1 MCVRQGAFHFM
12 QSRYIPADEE
22 SMNALVRVTIHV
34 LWQDTE
40 SAFLQN
46 AVQAAL
52 KAYRERPL
60 VVMEKQIKL
69 QVG

>member
-1 MCVRQGAFHFM
+1 
-12 QSRYIPADEE
+12 
-22 SMNALVRVTIHV
+22 MNTLVTVTIDV

-60 VVMEKQIKL
+60 VAMEKQIKL

>member
-1 MCVRQGAFHFM
+1 
-12 QSRYIPADEE
+12 
-22 SMNALVRVTIHV
+22 MNTLVTVTIDV

-52 KAYRERPL
+52 KAYRERQPAL
-60 VVMEKQIKL
+60 AVMEKQIKF
-69 QVG
+69 QVGD

>member
-1 MCVRQGAFHFM
+1 MSRKAHFT
-12 QSRYIPADEE
+12 SYNPRYIPADED
-22 SMNALVRVTIHV
+22 SMNTLVTVTIDV

-52 KAYRERPL
+52 KAYRECPL

>member
-1 MCVRQGAFHFM
+1 
-12 QSRYIPADEE
+12 
-22 SMNALVRVTIHV
+22 MNALLTVTIHV

-52 KAYRERPL
+52 KAYRERQPPL
-60 VVMEKQIKL
+60 VVIGKQIKKAL
-69 QVG
+69 MEA